1 MARPGEPRA
10 AFPSTLPHPRRLS
23 DGAARLVPA
32 PGAIAGRNSRRPRA
46 SRHARAVL
54 PFALFLCR
62 TTRHANQS
70 RGRRENPWRA
80 TGKRR
85 LPMPLPRRGAREG
98 QGRRSP
104 LFDRRRWRPRAALHL
119 SCRMRPARHSRR
131 DRQARL
137 ARRAAL
143 RVWRKIHLPGAQR
156 QRPPART
163 PSPFGAARSPSPAL
177 PPKPIFASAASTSR
191 RPPRSGFCLDI
202 AMSRAENISL
212 A

>member
-46 SRHARAVL
+46 SPHARAVL

-62 TTRHANQS
+62 TVRHANQS

-104 LFDRRRWRPRAALHL
+104 LFDHRRWRPRAALHL
-119 SCRMRPARHSRR
+119 SRRMRPARHSRR

-137 ARRAAL
+137 APGAAL
-143 RVWRKIHLPGAQR
+143 RVWAKFIFRARNAKDHQR
-156 QRPPART
+156 ARPRSLARRAGRRRH
-163 PSPFGAARSPSPAL
+163 SRRNLSSRARLRRAAARHDPV
-177 PPKPIFASAASTSR
+177 FAS
-191 RPPRSGFCLDI
+191 L
-202 AMSRAENISL
+202 SL
-212 A
+212 